1 MKTSPTESRERVKGR
16 SPLWSPEAKPLVAPA
31 GAKPRISTR
40 KQYENVT
47 NSIAKRESRGSKTLW
62 QVQGSALLGLGA
74 KPLVSPPC
82 VIPRLV
88 L

>member
-1 MKTSPTESRERVKGR
+1 MKVSPTESRERVKGR
-16 SPLWSPEAKPLVAPA
+16 SPLWSPEATPLVAPA

-62 QVQGSALLGLGA
+62 QGQGSALLGLGA
-74 KPLVSPPC
+74 KPLASP
-82 VIPRLV
+82 LA
-88 L
+88 

>member
-1 MKTSPTESRERVKGR
+1 MQLRSTASRERVKGR
-16 SPLWSPEAKPLVAPA
+16 SPLWSPEATPLVAPA

-74 KPLVSPPC
+74 KPLASP
-82 VIPRLV
+82 LA
-88 L
+88 

>member
-1 MKTSPTESRERVKGR
+1 MKERSIQSRERVKGR
-16 SPLWSPEAKPLVAPA
+16 SPLWSPEATPLVAPV
-31 GAKPRISTR
+31 GAKSRINTR

-74 KPLVSPPC
+74 KPLVSP
-82 VIPRLV
+82 LA
-88 L
+88 